1 MKNKP
6 APAPEKPAA
15 PAEKVCACCG
25 SKEPHDAPACSQC
38 GSADWHHHPAQET

>member
-1 MKNKP
+1 MKTKS

-15 PAEKVCACCG
+15 PAEKVCVCCG

-38 GSADWHHHPAQET
+38 GSADWHQPAQEN